1 MMTNLQFFS
10 ATSKFFKGRQ
20 LSICHS
26 VFSNRSKTLYF
37 RPTGRL
43 IKKNACISIFVIS
56 IKQQFAIYTNNNDII
71 KNKKYKFNTLR
82 HTKVKTLLIYSGNE
96 KGIL

>member
-1 MMTNLQFFS
+1 MMTNLRFFS

-56 IKQQFAIYTNNNDII
+56 IKQQFAIYTNNIFDINVKQKVQIRHI
-71 KNKKYKFNTLR
+71 KTHKSKNTFDIFW
-82 HTKVKTLLIYSGNE
+82 K
-96 KGIL
+96 

>member
-1 MMTNLQFFS
+1 MMTNLRFFS

-43 IKKNACISIFVIS
+43 IK
-56 IKQQFAIYTNNNDII
+56 NNDII

-82 HTKVKTLLIYSGNE
+82 HTKAKTLLIYSGNE

>member
-1 MMTNLQFFS
+1 MMTNLRFFS

-43 IKKNACISIFVIS
+43 IKKMPVFRFSANIN
-56 IKQQFAIYTNNNDII
+56 KAIICHLHEQYIR
-71 KNKKYKFNTLR
+71 YKR
-82 HTKVKTLLIYSGNE
+82 RIMTLLKTKSTNSTH
-96 KGIL
+96 

>member
-1 MMTNLQFFS
+1 MMTNLRFFS

-56 IKQQFAIYTNNNDII
+56 IICHLHEQYIR
-71 KNKKYKFNTLR
+71 YKR
-82 HTKVKTLLIYSGNE
+82 RIMTLLKTKSTNSTH
-96 KGIL
+96 

>member
-1 MMTNLQFFS
+1 MMTNLRFFS

-43 IKKNACISIFVIS
+43 IKKTALTMRTGSSAAMFSSILCGKRTVGWEC
-56 IKQQFAIYTNNNDII
+56 KDENV
-71 KNKKYKFNTLR
+71 TLP
-82 HTKVKTLLIYSGNE
+82 
-96 KGIL
+96 

>member
-1 MMTNLQFFS
+1 MMTNLRFFS

-26 VFSNRSKTLYF
+26 VFSNHSKTLYF

-43 IKKNACISIFVIS
+43 IKKNAYISIFVIS
-56 IKQQFAIYTNNNDII
+56 IKQQFAIYTNNIFDI
-71 KNKKYKFNTLR
+71 N
-82 HTKVKTLLIYSGNE
+82 VE
-96 KGIL
+96 

>member
-1 MMTNLQFFS
+1 MMTNLRFFS

-56 IKQQFAIYTNNNDII
+56 TKQQFAIYTNNIFDI
-71 KNKKYKFNTLR
+71 N
-82 HTKVKTLLIYSGNE
+82 VKQ
-96 KGIL
+96 

>member
-1 MMTNLQFFS
+1 MMTNLRFFS

-43 IKKNACISIFVIS
+43 IKKKCLYFDFRNINKTIICHLHEQYIRYKRKTMTLSKTKS
-56 IKQQFAIYTNNNDII
+56 TNSP
-71 KNKKYKFNTLR
+71 
-82 HTKVKTLLIYSGNE
+82 H
-96 KGIL
+96 

>member
-1 MMTNLQFFS
+1 MMTNLRFFS

-26 VFSNRSKTLYF
+26 VFSNHSKTLYF

-43 IKKNACISIFVIS
+43 IKKTALTMRTGSSAAMFS
-56 IKQQFAIYTNNNDII
+56 P
-71 KNKKYKFNTLR
+71 
-82 HTKVKTLLIYSGNE
+82 
-96 KGIL
+96 ILCGKRTVWFGM